1 MCGLV
6 KRLEF
11 DPFITPHWHCP
22 RLPTE
27 VGIVWQ
33 WPPPTVLLVLNYH
46 DVARSACRRATMKFI
61 RIQADTTIRDARR
74 NREPTGKR
82 AGNTRLINRTR
93 KAPDRAA
100 KVVPSPYPEPRCSSV
115 SCSAFLCMLPPPAR
129 FPLSASKPFQ
139 AAFLASRCKRQTFP
153 CAVAHRPSRHYSG
166 DANSCSSSSKVTTS
180 TGSKDSQDVEA
191 QDNSTPLT
199 GSAKLFAEAE
209 EEERELEEQHRTRGR
224 RSMSN
229 TQRLH
234 TDKLQFQHPNWTG
247 DESTEDAVLRMLVD
261 KYKPLRSGTTQTAEE
276 KLRKGGP
283 KPAATSIPLSE
294 GESEKSPLETL
305 EARIGAVE
313 IKVDGTSGY
322 QVKSTHS
329 APLRP
334 TMTGSWAT
342 EPLLPSNPN
351 HNPWDT
357 TFKAPKEWTEAP
369 SIKHASLIPSPK
381 KPTPAAGPEDPKQ
394 KRKERE
400 HLKRT
405 KTAGRLGS
413 AKEAMLDYRLGMK
426 GGSAGDAD
434 RVGPERVNPSSLK
447 GWTSLVEDRIEKAR
461 KAGAFNDVKGR
472 GQPIA
477 RSTDEQ
483 NPFIDREEFFMNR
496 IVQRNG
502 AAPIWVE
509 LQNELEEAVNS
520 FRSVLM
526 ESWVRTASTSISA
539 ELPPPSAT
547 PTLALP
553 STEWVARYRDRGWE
567 SRELGY
573 HTAAMKEINALV
585 RKYNGMAPYPVR
597 RAPYTLEAEREKVY
611 REGVEP
617 IMEALRQRGKEGR
630 LGGRDSLTIGG
641 SGGSFLNFIIH
652 DPPPPASPTTFSAN
666 LAEIGAYGSGSE
678 SQHGVQL
685 SGNEAPAL
693 SFLPTIFSIPRILL
707 SGYQG
712 NGFTL

>member
-1 MCGLV
+1 
-6 KRLEF
+6 
-11 DPFITPHWHCP
+11 
-22 RLPTE
+22 
-27 VGIVWQ
+27 
-33 WPPPTVLLVLNYH
+33 
-46 DVARSACRRATMKFI
+46 
-61 RIQADTTIRDARR
+61 
-74 NREPTGKR
+74 
-82 AGNTRLINRTR
+82 
-93 KAPDRAA
+93 
-100 KVVPSPYPEPRCSSV
+100 
-115 SCSAFLCMLPPPAR
+115 MLPLPAK
-129 FPLSASKPFQ
+129 FPLSASSPLQ
-139 AAFLASRCKRQTFP
+139 ATSLSRTCLTRTAP
-153 CAVAHRPSRHYSG
+153 RYGVVLRPTYSPRRYLSDSNG
-166 DANSCSSSSKVTTS
+166 SNSSKTLPTDRPGKSSSYADGQPRNESLK
-180 TGSKDSQDVEA
+180 
-191 QDNSTPLT
+191 PLT
-199 GSAKLFAEAE
+199 GSAKLFAEAEE

-229 TQRLH
+229 IQRLH

-283 KPAATSIPLSE
+283 KPSTSSLPPPE
-294 GESEKSPLETL
+294 EESEKSLLETL
-305 EARIGAVE
+305 EARIGALE
-313 IKVDGTSGY
+313 FKVDGTSGY
-322 QVKSTHS
+322 QVTSTTTV
-329 APLRP
+329 PLRP

-342 EPLLPSNPN
+342 EPLLPSNPD

-357 TFKAPKEWTEAP
+357 TFKAPKEWT
-369 SIKHASLIPSPK
+369 
-381 KPTPAAGPEDPKQ
+381 AGPEDPKQ

-434 RVGPERVNPSSLK
+434 RVGPGRVNPSSLK

-461 KAGAFNDVKGR
+461 KAGAFNNVKGR

-539 ELPPPSAT
+539 ELPPPSST

-553 STEWVARYRDRGWE
+553 STEWVARYRNRGWE

-573 HTAAMKEINALV
+573 HSAAMKEINALV

-597 RAPYTLEAEREKVY
+597 RAPYTLEAERERVY
-611 REGVEP
+611 REGVEL
-617 IMEALRQRGKEGR
+617 IMEALRQRGKGGK
-630 LGGRDSLTIGG
+630 LGGRQMAVAGG
-641 SGGSFLNFIIH
+641 PSEGVGGL
-652 DPPPPASPTTFSAN
+652 PPGDV
-666 LAEIGAYGSGSE
+666 GA
-678 SQHGVQL
+678 GVQAEGWGL
-685 SGNEAPAL
+685 GEMIRAV
-693 SFLPTIFSIPRILL
+693 FQRIIGKP
-707 SGYQG
+707 SPH
-712 NGFTL
+712 N